1 MSSYGIAT
9 TLCCHLEIKLGDILV
24 LLLIIKSYRKQ
35 LLAFG
40 VMVRGMG
47 GGLQKDCNYDKRR
60 MKINY
65 RYYVHF
71 FHRRFYPAFDFM

>member
-47 GGLQKDCNYDKRR
+47 GGGYK
-60 MKINY
+60 KIVTMIKAEW
-65 RYYVHF
+65 R
-71 FHRRFYPAFDFM
+71 